1 MMPPPR
7 YPRAN
12 AITAVKS
19 GKHFFETVK
28 KVLVVGRVARY
39 NYAKLDVLMLAT
51 SSHEITQLLLAWN
64 DGDQQALDKLVPLVE
79 TELRRLARTYMS
91 RERISH
97 TLQTTALINEA
108 YVRLIDA
115 HNVEWQSRAHFYGI
129 AAQVMRRILVEFAR
143 KRNYRKRGGGTHQIT
158 FNEALAVSEAED
170 PNVLALD
177 EALNALARIDERK
190 ARVVEMRF
198 FGGLTEKETAVALNV
213 SAETARRDWRLAK
226 SWLLRQL
233 SQKSR

>member
-1 MMPPPR
+1 
-7 YPRAN
+7 
-12 AITAVKS
+12 
-19 GKHFFETVK
+19 
-28 KVLVVGRVARY
+28 
-39 NYAKLDVLMLAT
+39 MLAP
-51 SSHEITQLLLAWN
+51 SSHEITQLLLAWH
-64 DGDQQALDKLVPLVE
+64 DGDSEALDQLVPLVE
-79 TELRRLARTYMS
+79 VELRRLARTYMS
-91 RERISH
+91 RERASH

-115 HNVEWQSRAHFYGI
+115 RDVRWQSRAHFYGI

-143 KRNYRKRGGGTHQIT
+143 KRNYQKRGGGSYQVTL
-158 FNEALAVSEAED
+158 NEGLIVSEAED
-170 PNVLALD
+170 LNVLAVD
-177 EALNALARIDERK
+177 EALNELSQIDERK

-233 SQKSR
+233 SGERR